1 VINAVPVDFSD
12 PALAADIA
20 DGLICVEKVLAEA
33 AQTEEALLTEASRH
47 LIDAGG
53 KRFRATLVLLAAH
66 FGDPHDERI
75 VPAAAAIELTHLA
88 TLFHDDVM
96 DEAAIRRGLPSAN
109 SRWSNTIAILTGD
122 FLFARASSI
131 LAELGAEAIR
141 IQAET
146 FTRLVSGQVAETLG
160 PRPGQDPLAHYLRV
174 VEDKTA
180 SLIATAGRFGSMFAG
195 APADVVTRISSASH
209 ALGVAFQLSDDI
221 LDIASDSAQSGKAPG
236 TDLREGVRSLPVLH
250 ALAPPAPGSPAP
262 GLPAPEL
269 REPGAREPG
278 ARELGAPV
286 AGGPELGAGV
296 AGAAAAGDARL
307 RELLSRDGLT
317 EDSEHAEAL
326 ALLRANPAMDAARAD
341 LRRWSDAARAEIAGL
356 PDVPARRAFEIMCD
370 FVVERTS

>member
-1 VINAVPVDFSD
+1 MINAVPVDFSD

-20 DGLICVEKVLAEA
+20 DGLVGVEKVLAEA
-33 AQTEEALLTEASRH
+33 AVTEEALLTEASRH

-66 FGDPHDERI
+66 FGDSRDERI

-96 DEAAIRRGLPSAN
+96 DEASIRRGLPSAN

-131 LAELGAEAIR
+131 LAELGVEAIR

-160 PRPGQDPLAHYLRV
+160 PRPGQDPLVHYLRV

-180 SLIATAGRFGSMFAG
+180 SLIATAGRFGALFAG
-195 APADVVTRISSASH
+195 APADVVARITAASH

-221 LDIASDSAQSGKAPG
+221 LDVASESAQSGKAPG

-250 ALAPPAPGSPAP
+250 ALAPSAP
-262 GLPAPEL
+262 GLP
-269 REPGAREPG
+269 
-278 ARELGAPV
+278 V
-286 AGGPELGAGV
+286 AGP
-296 AGAAAAGDARL
+296 AAAGSPAAGPTAAGSPAAGPTTAGPPAADARL
-307 RELLSRDGLT
+307 RELLSQDGLPD
-317 EDSEHAEAL
+317 DSEHAEAL
-326 ALLRANPAMDAARAD
+326 ALLRAHPAMDAARAD
-341 LRRWSDAARAEIAGL
+341 LRRWSDTARSEIAGL
-356 PDVPARRAFEIMCD
+356 PDIPARRAFEIMCD
-370 FVVERTS
+370 FVMERTS